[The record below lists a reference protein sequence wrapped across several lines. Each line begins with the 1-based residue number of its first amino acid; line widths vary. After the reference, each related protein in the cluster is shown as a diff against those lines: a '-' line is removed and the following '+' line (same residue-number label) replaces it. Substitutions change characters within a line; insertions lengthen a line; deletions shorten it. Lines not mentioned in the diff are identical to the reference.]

1 MGQLVRPFRSSCLWL
16 VGTVV
21 GQLVKPFRL
30 ICPWMLG
37 YGADGIVKLSRTWIV
52 CMWCRKEGRKSLKHQ
67 PSNKNCSSE

>member
-1 MGQLVRPFRSSCLWL
+1 MGQLVSPFRSSCLWL

-37 YGADGIVKLSRTWIV
+37 YGAGGLVKLSR
-52 CMWCRKEGRKSLKHQ
+52 KEGWVLSISQVTRIVLV
-67 PSNKNCSSE
+67 NKENLL